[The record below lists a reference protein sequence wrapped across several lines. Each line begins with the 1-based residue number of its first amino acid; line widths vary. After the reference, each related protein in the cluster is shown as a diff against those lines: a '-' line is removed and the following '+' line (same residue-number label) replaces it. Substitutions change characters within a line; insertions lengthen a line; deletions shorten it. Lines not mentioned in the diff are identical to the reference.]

1 MPAASPRWQ
10 NPGAVTRGAGLTT
23 RDGARVAGIGDHP
36 AVIRRD
42 DLATCFAIRGAP
54 APAPTRLLHWG
65 PAASV
70 PPSRGVQAGGRTATM
85 ARELEDGEGLPL
97 TERRNPRS
105 AAIDRL
111 ATGEML
117 LLMNDEDARVAA
129 AVRATVPQM
138 ARAVDELA
146 ARLARGGRLLLFGAG
161 TSGRLAALDAA
172 EWPPTFGV
180 PPGLA
185 QAFIAGGPAAL
196 TRAVEG
202 AEDDADLGRADARA
216 AGADDLALGISAS
229 GGAPYVLG
237 AMAEA
242 RARGAF
248 TAGLA
253 CREGSPLAAV
263 VDLMIA
269 PVVGPEVITGS
280 SRLKA
285 GTAQKLVL
293 NMISTATMVRLGK
306 VYGNLMV
313 DVQPTNAKLRARAVR
328 IVRDATGADE
338 AAAARALAAGGNP
351 RVAIVM
357 LRLGLDQDAA
367 ARRLADAGDLR
378 AALGEA

>member
-1 MPAASPRWQ
+1 M
-10 NPGAVTRGAGLTT
+10 AGKPEET
-23 RDGARVAGIGDHP
+23 
-36 AVIRRD
+36 
-42 DLATCFAIRGAP
+42 
-54 APAPTRLLHWG
+54 
-65 PAASV
+65 
-70 PPSRGVQAGGRTATM
+70 
-85 ARELEDGEGLPL
+85 EGLPL

-105 AAIDRL
+105 TAIDRL
-111 ATGEML
+111 PTTEML

-129 AVRATVPQM
+129 AVRATVPQI

-146 ARLARGGRLLLFGAG
+146 MRLARGGRLLLFGAG

-180 PPGLA
+180 PPDLA
-185 QAFIAGGPAAL
+185 RAFIAGGPSAL

-202 AEDDADLGRADARA
+202 AEDNPALGRADVDA
-216 AGADDLALGISAS
+216 AGTGPDDLALGISAS

-253 CREGSPLAAV
+253 CREDSPLAGA

-293 NMISTATMVRLGK
+293 NMLSTATMVRLGK

-338 AAAARALAAGGNP
+338 AAAAGALAEGGNP

-357 LRLGLDQDAA
+357 LRLGVGKDEA
-367 ARRLADAGDLR
+367 ARRLSEAGGLR
-378 AALGEA
+378 GALGE